1 MTLELTEDHLLPD
14 PIALVQRWFADAQ
27 ADGVEQHDAMTLAT
41 ATPDGRPSARV
52 VLLKGIDARGFAF
65 FTNYESRKGREL
77 DANPQA
83 ALVLLWTALQRQVRV
98 VGRIERLSAEESDA
112 YFATRPRGSQ
122 LGAWAS
128 EQSQPLP
135 DRAELEARW
144 AALDERWSGTAVPR
158 PPHWGGYRV
167 VPEEI
172 EVWQGRANRLHD
184 RFAYVRAPEGG
195 WTWTRLQP

>member
-1 MTLELTEDHLLPD
+1 MTDALTEDDLPAD
-14 PIALVQRWFADAQ
+14 PIALVERWFADAQ
-27 ADGVEQHDAMTLAT
+27 AAGVEQHDAMTLAT

-52 VLLKGIDARGFAF
+52 VLLKGIDRRGFAF

-77 DANPQA
+77 DANPHA
-83 ALVLLWTALQRQVRV
+83 ALTLLWIPLQRQVRASGPV
-98 VGRIERLSAEESDA
+98 ERLSAEESDA

-128 EQSQPLP
+128 AQSRPLP
-135 DRAELEARW
+135 DRAELETRW
-144 AALDERWSGTAVPR
+144 AALDERWAGRAVPR

-167 VPEEI
+167 EPDEI

-184 RFAYVRAPEGG
+184 RFLCARTAGG
-195 WTWTRLQP
+195 WAWTRLAP

>member
-1 MTLELTEDHLLPD
+1 MSNELTEADLLPD
-14 PIALVQRWFADAQ
+14 PIALVQRWFTDAQ
-27 ADGVEQHDAMTLAT
+27 AAGIEQHDAMTLAT
-41 ATPDGRPSARV
+41 TTPDGRPSARV
-52 VLLKGIDARGFAF
+52 VLLKGIDQRGFAF

-83 ALVLLWTALQRQVRV
+83 ALVLLWTPLQRQVRIG
-98 VGRIERLSAEESDA
+98 GRVERLSAEESDA

-128 EQSQPLP
+128 RQSQPLQ
-135 DRAELEARW
+135 DRAELETRW
-144 AALDERWSGTAVPR
+144 AALEERYAGGVVPR

-167 VPEEI
+167 EPDEI

-184 RFAYVRAPEGG
+184 RFRYVRSAGG
-195 WTWTRLQP
+195 WTHARLQP